1 MAKTYDTDFLRS
13 TAATID
19 SAAGNIESA
28 AKSTLRWICED
39 VPDHLAGEAANAIEE
54 ETGDLETE
62 LLEYS
67 AALESIG
74 AALKKYANLLDQAD
88 QKASELIGSR

>member
-28 AKSTLRWICED
+28 VKSTLRWICED
-39 VPDHLAGEAANAIEE
+39 VPDHLSGEAANAIED
-54 ETGDLETE
+54 ETADLEAG

-74 AALKKYANLLDQAD
+74 ATLKKYAYLLDQAD
-88 QKASELIGSR
+88 EKASELIASR